1 MKLSLLWAAFVA
13 CVLSIPGSANAQT
26 ALQWPQKPVKLV
38 VPFAPGG
45 NVDIAAR
52 AVAGPLQAILGQPF
66 VVENRPGAGGMIA
79 NDSVATAQADGY
91 TLFVGAN
98 GPLLFSH
105 LIHGQ
110 PNWKWEEHFTTVG
123 SISFTPLLVLV
134 NSTLPAVNSLSDLI
148 EMAKKRE
155 VFMGLAG
162 SGSTNHLLSEL
173 LQSTTGAKW
182 STVLYK
188 GNAPT
193 LLALRAG
200 EVNFSFD
207 QISVALPHV
216 KAGSMRAIAVSA
228 TKRFPSLPDVP
239 TFEEQGLKDFDAET
253 FVGLFAP
260 AKTPPEIV
268 NRLNEAL
275 RTVLQDP
282 QLAEQFRGLGS
293 EARASSIDTFTQH
306 VRREEARW
314 TPVIRKADIKP
325 Q

>member
-1 MKLSLLWAAFVA
+1 MKRFVMWV
-13 CVLSIPGSANAQT
+13 VLALMVSGPALAQT
-26 ALQWPQKPVKLV
+26 SAQWPQKPVKLV

-52 AVAGPLQAILGQPF
+52 AVAAPLQAMLGQPF

-79 NDSVATAQADGY
+79 SDAVAGSPADGY

-110 PNWKWEEHFTTVG
+110 ANWKWDEHFAPIG

-134 NSTLPAVNSLSDLI
+134 NSTLPDVKSLSDLI
-148 EMAKKRE
+148 ETAKKRE

-173 LQSTTGAKW
+173 MQSTTGAKW
-182 STVLYK
+182 TTVLYK

-193 LLALRAG
+193 LMALRGG

-216 KAGSMRAIAVSA
+216 KAGAMRAIAVSA
-228 TKRFPSLPDVP
+228 PKRFPSLPDVP

-260 AKTPPEIV
+260 AKTPPEV
-268 NRLNEAL
+268 VKRLNDAL
-275 RTVLQDP
+275 RTVLQDEK
-282 QLAEQFRGLGS
+282 LVEQFRGLGS
-293 EARASSIDTFTQH
+293 EARATTVEAFTQI

-325 Q
+325 AQ